1 MPVPA
6 PKRRMRSTAA
16 TLRGSVFY
24 AGALERMLIAG
35 LAAALVWIAVLVAI
49 GG

>member
-1 MPVPA
+1 MAVSSPRRLPKAPA
-6 PKRRMRSTAA
+6 AP
-16 TLRGSVFY
+16 LRGSVFY
-24 AGALERMLIAG
+24 AGALERMLVAG